1 MVLPMLIE
9 TSPRFCKIIYK
20 IFGPKQ
26 RGCFPSAH
34 KLVDTQG
41 PWTSSQVLSCCS
53 LLPKASVSKCFIV
66 SLLEGSCQW
75 WLQNVLW
82 NMTSS
87 ALKEAVSV
95 AGIHAASYVWHLRS
109 NRTGSREHV
118 GLSGNLHSWFVL
130 AAQGGEWVFILL
142 FGKQKT
148 FKLWMMF
155 GGLWKEYKTLDYL
168 YGLPSKFYNAYKHC
182 LRPLLRH
189 RNPIEIELNMNK
201 WDGRLKRASISINI
215 ESLNT
220 YLSGS

>member
-26 RGCFPSAH
+26 RGSFPSAH
-34 KLVDTQG
+34 MLVDSQG
-41 PWTSSQVLSCCS
+41 PQTSSQVLSCCS
-53 LLPKASVSKCFIV
+53 LLPKASVFKCFIV

-87 ALKEAVSV
+87 TLKEAVSV

-109 NRTGSREHV
+109 NRTGSREFV

-130 AAQGGEWVFILL
+130 AAGGGEWV
-142 FGKQKT
+142 
-148 FKLWMMF
+148 
-155 GGLWKEYKTLDYL
+155 GLYITVWEAENFQIMNDVWKVVKR
-168 YGLPSKFYNAYKHC
+168 NIKHWIIFMDF
-182 LRPLLRH
+182 LQSSIMLTNIASTPY
-189 RNPIEIELNMNK
+189 
-201 WDGRLKRASISINI
+201 WDTG
-215 ESLNT
+215 T
-220 YLSGS
+220 Q